1 MYLNNFKNLK
11 NLFPISLMVIPFL
24 FGNLSCS
31 NKNLTTFSTEE
42 DSELIPSISG
52 VAALGQLVPMGEV
65 RRLASPISQFGSFP
79 RVEEI
84 LVKEG
89 DYVKEGS
96 ILAIFESQK
105 KLKTNLLKKQKLLDI
120 NQKEISLKKDQI
132 KRYRSATEENA
143 YSIVLLTQKEDELL
157 KLEKQKIIN
166 IYEKKD
172 IEIDLFNSKLRSPI
186 DGYILSINT
195 RAGERSNSD
204 GILEIGASQK
214 MQALIEVYESDIDR
228 VFLDQN
234 VELISE
240 NGGFEETLIGKVIRI
255 NPQVKQR
262 KVLSTDPTGDA
273 DARIIKVLVG
283 LDDKSISLVKSFAG
297 MKVIAKFIPK
307 WIFLNLE
314 RYH

>member
-1 MYLNNFKNLK
+1 MYSRKIK
-11 NLFPISLMVIPFL
+11 KLFPITFMVIPFL

-31 NKNLTTFSTEE
+31 NKNLNVTSS
-42 DSELIPSISG
+42 DDNSELISTIRG

-65 RRLASPISQFGSFP
+65 RKLASPISQLGSFP
-79 RVEEI
+79 RVQEI

-89 DYVKEGS
+89 DYVKKGS
-96 ILAIFESQK
+96 ILAIFENQK
-105 KLKTNLLKKQKLLDI
+105 KLKANLLKKKKLLET
-120 NQKEISLKKDQI
+120 NEKEISLKKDQI
-132 KRYRSATEENA
+132 KRYRSATEKNA

-166 IYEKKD
+166 SADKKS
-172 IEIDLFNSKLRSPI
+172 IEIDLFNTELRSPI

-195 RAGERSNSD
+195 RAGERSNSE
-204 GILEIGASQK
+204 GILEIGASQN

-240 NGGFEETLIGKVIRI
+240 NGGFDETLIGKVIRI

-283 LDDKSISLVKSFAG
+283 LDDKSISRVKSFAG
-297 MKVIAKFIPK
+297 MKVIAKFVPK
-307 WIFLNLE
+307 
-314 RYH
+314 

>member
-1 MYLNNFKNLK
+1 MYIKKIK
-11 NLFPISLMVIPFL
+11 NLFPLSFMVIPFL

-31 NKNLTTFSTEE
+31 NKNLNVISSEE
-42 DSELIPSISG
+42 NLEIIPTING
-52 VAALGQLVPMGEV
+52 VAALGQLIPMGEV
-65 RRLASPISQFGSFP
+65 RKLASPISQFGSFP

-96 ILAIFESQK
+96 ILAIFENQN
-105 KLKTNLLKKQKLLDI
+105 KLKTNLLKKQKLLET

-132 KRYRSATEENA
+132 ERYKTATEKDA
-143 YSIVLLTQKEDELL
+143 YSIVLLTQKKDELL

-166 IYEKKD
+166 NADKKS

-195 RAGERSNSD
+195 RAGERSNSE

-273 DARIIKVLVG
+273 DARIIKVLVA
-283 LDDKSISLVKSFAG
+283 LDDKSILRVKSFAG

-307 WIFLNLE
+307 
-314 RYH
+314 

>member
-1 MYLNNFKNLK
+1 MYSKKIKKFI
-11 NLFPISLMVIPFL
+11 PISLMVIPML

-31 NKNLTTFSTEE
+31 NKKINLMSTE
-42 DSELIPSISG
+42 DNSESIPIISG

-65 RRLASPISQFGSFP
+65 RKLASPISQFGSFP
-79 RVEEI
+79 RIEEI

-96 ILAIFESQK
+96 ILAIFENQK
-105 KLKTNLLKKQKLLDI
+105 KLKANLLKSQKLI
-120 NQKEISLKKDQI
+120 ETNQREISLKKDQI
-132 KRYRSATEENA
+132 KRYKLASERNA
-143 YSIVLLTQKEDELL
+143 YSIVSLTQKEDELL
-157 KLEKQKIIN
+157 KLEKQKIIYN
-166 IYEKKD
+166 SDKTS
-172 IEIDLFNSKLRSPI
+172 IEIDLFNTKLRSPI

-195 RAGERSNSD
+195 RAGERSNSE
-204 GILEIGASQK
+204 GIMEIGASQK

-255 NPQVKQR
+255 NPQVNQR

-273 DARIIKVLVG
+273 DSRIIKVLVS
-283 LDDKSISLVKSFAG
+283 LDDKSILRVKSFAG

-307 WIFLNLE
+307 
-314 RYH
+314 

>member
-1 MYLNNFKNLK
+1 MYLNKIKKF
-11 NLFPISLMVIPFL
+11 FPVSLMLVPFL
-24 FGNLSCS
+24 FGNFSCS
-31 NKNLTTFSTEE
+31 NKNLNSISSEE
-42 DSELIPSISG
+42 NLDLIPTITG
-52 VAALGQLVPMGEV
+52 VAALGQLVPKGEV
-65 RRLASPISQFGSFP
+65 RKLASPISQFGSFP
-79 RVEEI
+79 RVQEI

-89 DYVKEGS
+89 DYVKKGS
-96 ILAIFESQK
+96 ILAIFENHK
-105 KLKTNLLKKQKLLDI
+105 KLKANLLKKQKLLET

-132 KRYRSATEENA
+132 ERYKIATEENA
-143 YSIVLLTQKEDELL
+143 YSFVLLIQKEDELL

-166 IYEKKD
+166 IADKKS
-172 IEIDLFNSKLRSPI
+172 IEIDLFNAKLRSPI

-195 RAGERSNSD
+195 RAGERSNSE

-273 DARIIKVLVG
+273 DARIIKVLVN
-283 LDDKSISLVKSFAG
+283 LDDKSILRVKSFAG
-297 MKVIAKFIPK
+297 MKVIAKFLPK
-307 WIFLNLE
+307 
-314 RYH
+314 

>member
-1 MYLNNFKNLK
+1 MKKKFSIYL
-11 NLFPISLMVIPFL
+11 LFIPIL

-31 NKNLTTFSTEE
+31 NKNLNAISSE
-42 DSELIPSISG
+42 DNSELIPTITG

-65 RRLASPISQFGSFP
+65 RKLASPISKFGNFP
-79 RVEEI
+79 RVQEI
-84 LVKEG
+84 LVNEG

-96 ILAIFESQK
+96 ILAIFENQK
-105 KLKTNLLKKQKLLDI
+105 RLKANLYKKQKLLET
-120 NQKEISLKKDQI
+120 NQKEISLKNDQI
-132 KRYRSATEENA
+132 KRYRSATEKDA
-143 YSIVLLTQKEDELL
+143 YSIVLLSQKEDELL

-166 IYEKKD
+166 NADKKS
-172 IEIDLFNSKLRSPI
+172 IEIDLFNTKLRSPI

-195 RAGERSNSD
+195 RAGERSSSE

-228 VFLDQN
+228 VFLNQN

-273 DARIIKVLVG
+273 DARIIRVLVS
-283 LDDKSISLVKSFAG
+283 LDDKSISRVKSFAG

-307 WIFLNLE
+307 
-314 RYH
+314 

>member
-1 MYLNNFKNLK
+1 MYLKRIK
-11 NLFPISLMVIPFL
+11 NLFSLSLLVIPFL
-24 FGNLSCS
+24 FGNFSCS
-31 NKNLTTFSTEE
+31 NKNLNEVDDNLEINT
-42 DSELIPSISG
+42 SISG

-65 RRLASPISQFGSFP
+65 RKLASPISQFGSFP
-79 RVEEI
+79 RVQKV

-89 DYVKEGS
+89 DFVKKGS
-96 ILAIFESQK
+96 TLAIFENHK
-105 KLKTNLLKKQKLLDI
+105 KLESNLLKKQKLLET

-132 KRYRSATEENA
+132 RRYRLATEENA

-166 IYEKKD
+166 NADKKS
-172 IEIDLFNSKLRSPI
+172 IEIDLFNAQLRSPI

-195 RAGERSNSD
+195 REGERSNSE

-273 DARIIKVLVG
+273 DARIIKVLIK
-283 LDDKSISLVKSFAG
+283 LDDKSILRVKSFAG

-307 WIFLNLE
+307 
-314 RYH
+314 

>member
-1 MYLNNFKNLK
+1 MYSKKLK
-11 NLFPISLMVIPFL
+11 KLIPISFMVLPFL

-31 NKNLTTFSTEE
+31 NKNLNTTSLEE
-42 DSELIPSISG
+42 NSEIIPSISG

-65 RRLASPISQFGSFP
+65 RKLASPISQFGSFP

-84 LVKEG
+84 FVKEG
-89 DYVKEGS
+89 DFVKEGS
-96 ILAIFESQK
+96 ILAIFENQK
-105 KLKTNLLKKQKLLDI
+105 KLKANLLKKQKLLDT

-132 KRYRSATEENA
+132 KRYRSATNENA
-143 YSIVLLTQKEDELL
+143 YSVVLLSEKEDELL
-157 KLEKQKIIN
+157 KLVKQRIIN
-166 IYEKKD
+166 DADIKA

-195 RAGERSNSD
+195 RAGERSNSE

-273 DARIIKVLVG
+273 DARIIKVLVN
-283 LDDKSISLVKSFAG
+283 LDDKSILRVKSFAG

-307 WIFLNLE
+307 
-314 RYH
+314 

>member
-1 MYLNNFKNLK
+1 MYSKKIKKF
-11 NLFPISLMVIPFL
+11 FPITLIIVPFI
-24 FGNLSCS
+24 FGNFSCS
-31 NKNLTTFSTEE
+31 NKNVKVNSLEE
-42 DSELIPSISG
+42 NFDFIPTISG

-65 RRLASPISQFGSFP
+65 RKLASPISQLGSFP
-79 RVEEI
+79 RVQEI

-89 DYVKEGS
+89 DYVKKGS
-96 ILAIFESQK
+96 ILAIFENNK
-105 KLKTNLLKKQKLLDI
+105 KLKANLNKKIKLLET
-120 NQKEISLKKDQI
+120 NQKEISLKKDQV
-132 KRYRSATEENA
+132 KRYRLATKENA
-143 YSIVLLTQKEDELL
+143 YSIVLLKQKEDELL

-166 IYEKKD
+166 DAEKKS
-172 IEIDLFNSKLRSPI
+172 IEIDLFNAKLRSPI

-195 RAGERSNSD
+195 RAGERSDSE

-240 NGGFEETLIGKVIRI
+240 NGGFEETLNGKVIRI

-283 LDDKSISLVKSFAG
+283 LDDRSILRVKSFAG

-307 WIFLNLE
+307 
-314 RYH
+314 

>member
-1 MYLNNFKNLK
+1 MHTKKLK
-11 NLFPISLMVIPFL
+11 KLFPLTFMVIPFI

-31 NKNLTTFSTEE
+31 NKNLNVVTLE
-42 DSELIPSISG
+42 DNSDFIPTISG

-65 RRLASPISQFGSFP
+65 RKLASPISQFGSFP
-79 RVEEI
+79 RVQEI
-84 LVKEG
+84 LIKEG
-89 DYVKEGS
+89 DFVKKGS
-96 ILAIFESQK
+96 ILAIFENQK
-105 KLKTNLLKKQKLLDI
+105 ELKVNLLKKQKLLEI
-120 NQKEISLKKDQI
+120 NQKEITLQKDQI
-132 KRYRSATEENA
+132 KRYRSATEKDA
-143 YSIVLLTQKEDELL
+143 YSIVLLKQKEDQLL

-166 IYEKKD
+166 NSQMKS
-172 IEIDLFNSKLRSPI
+172 IEIDLFNTKLRSPI

-228 VFLDQN
+228 VSLDQN

-255 NPQVKQR
+255 NPQVKQSN
-262 KVLSTDPTGDA
+262 VLSTDPTGDA
-273 DARIIKVLVG
+273 DARIIKVLVS
-283 LDDKSISLVKSFAG
+283 LDDKSMLRVKSFAG

-307 WIFLNLE
+307 
-314 RYH
+314 